1 MNQENKAKNWSS
13 KLLSGFVLALDFLT
27 GLVEVFWYSVG
38 LALLV
43 LMPAYIL
50 FRIVMVLL

>member
-13 KLLSGFVLALDFLT
+13 KLLSGFVLTLDFLT

-43 LMPAYIL
+43 LVPAYIL